1 MMIFILSVVVDGC
14 LALLSQL
21 EKVSDQYGIWKM
33 ISTRNVLCI
42 FFFFNLYIPYV
53 FKGLLNN
60 SFNVDKSNIIYVHF
74 TKF

>member
-42 FFFFNLYIPYV
+42 FFSLTYIPYV